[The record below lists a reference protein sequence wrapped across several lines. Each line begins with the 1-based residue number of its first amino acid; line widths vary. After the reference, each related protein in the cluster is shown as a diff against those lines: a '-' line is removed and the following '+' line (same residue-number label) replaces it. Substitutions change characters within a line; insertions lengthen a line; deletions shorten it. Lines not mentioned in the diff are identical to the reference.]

1 MSKEKRTS
9 FDRFLGYFPELEL
22 PIILTADAHHEF
34 SKTNT
39 PLPQPMIQEYLLDET
54 IEGATDAYD
63 EYIPCLKIP
72 NTDAFHAVVYFKAT
86 LLVYEYFLLTYDLE
100 GKQIAQEK
108 IGGMLT
114 EGEKIHR
121 AIPTISEDWKIH
133 IVEGANPIE
142 SKKYQPTNS
151 RAFSMELLPDGK
163 IIYSLSDH
171 NL

>member
-1 MSKEKRTS
+1 MNKEKRTS
-9 FDRFLGYFPELEL
+9 FTRFLNYFPELEL
-22 PIILTADAHHEF
+22 PVILTADAHHEF

-39 PLPQPMIQEYLLDET
+39 PLPQPMIQEYLLDQSIDE
-54 IEGATDAYD
+54 ATDAYD

-72 NTDAFHAVVYFKAT
+72 KTDAFHGVVYFKAT
-86 LLVYEYFLLTYDLE
+86 LLVYEYYLVTFDLE
-100 GKQIAQEK
+100 GHEITREK

-121 AIPTISEDWKIH
+121 AIPTISEDWMIH
-133 IVEGANPIE
+133 IVEGANPISE
-142 SKKYQPTNS
+142 KKYAPTNS